1 MRTFLAL
8 PIPDHVRAHLG
19 VQQFLL
25 PLPNT
30 VPSETF
36 HITLVYLGEVPDTVL
51 EGVHDRM
58 LALRMPSFDLHLH
71 GLGHFGHAKPHTV
84 YAAVMPSDPLVRLQA
99 KIATIARAA
108 GAVVPAARYVP
119 HVTLGR
125 FRTPPPEDCMRI
137 ERSIAQSGA
146 FRTEPFGVDEVMLY
160 QSFPGPRYDM
170 LASYPLTA
178 QPPPPGNQ

>member
-8 PIPDHVRAHLG
+8 TVPENVRAHLA

-30 VPSETF
+30 VPPESF
-36 HITLVYLGEVPDTVL
+36 HITLCYLGEVPDAVL
-51 EGVHDRM
+51 EGVHDR
-58 LALRMPSFDLHLH
+58 LLDLRFGAFDLQLH

-84 YAAVMPSDPLVRLQA
+84 YACVTPSDPLDRLQA
-99 KIATIARAA
+99 KVATMARAA
-108 GAVVPAARYVP
+108 GAVVPSARFVS

-125 FRTPPPEDCMRI
+125 FRTPPPEECMRI

-146 FRTEPFGVDEVMLY
+146 FRTAPFAVRDVVLY
-160 QSFPGPRYDM
+160 QSCPGPRYDA
-170 LASYPLTA
+170 LATYPLT
-178 QPPPPGNQ
+178 